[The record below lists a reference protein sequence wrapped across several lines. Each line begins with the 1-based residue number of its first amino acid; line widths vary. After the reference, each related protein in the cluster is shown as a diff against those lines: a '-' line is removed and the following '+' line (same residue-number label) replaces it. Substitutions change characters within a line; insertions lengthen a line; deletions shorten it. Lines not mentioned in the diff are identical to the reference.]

1 MGKVGQKSNVCAL
14 CRQFRV
20 DSDKTMVYDHVTRV
34 PFLIKGPGVE
44 NARHFLRYHLIA
56 SPTKYHLFTKTGS
69 GQT

>member
-34 PFLIKGPGVE
+34 PFLIKGPGKE
-44 NARHFLRYHLIA
+44 NARHLISA
-56 SPTKYHLFTKTGS
+56 IPSYS
-69 GQT
+69 

>member
-34 PFLIKGPGVE
+34 PFLIKGPGKA
-44 NARHFLRYHLIA
+44 NARHLISA
-56 SPTKYHLFTKTGS
+56 IPSYS
-69 GQT
+69 